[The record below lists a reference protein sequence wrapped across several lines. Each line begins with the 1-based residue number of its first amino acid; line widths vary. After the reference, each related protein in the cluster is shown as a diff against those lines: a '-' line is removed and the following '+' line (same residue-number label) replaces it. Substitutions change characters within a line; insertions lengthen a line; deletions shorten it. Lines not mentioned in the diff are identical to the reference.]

1 MVDTEDPYLTD
12 KEREIMTTFIVNEW
26 LDVLKLADTETAM
39 ELLTEIAHF
48 DSVDDEMLTSIYVSM
63 KEKLEE
69 IKKTSVQ

>member
-1 MVDTEDPYLTD
+1 MVDTEEPYLTD

-48 DSVDDEMLTSIYVSM
+48 DSIDDKMLSNIYIHM
-63 KEKLEE
+63 KEKIKE